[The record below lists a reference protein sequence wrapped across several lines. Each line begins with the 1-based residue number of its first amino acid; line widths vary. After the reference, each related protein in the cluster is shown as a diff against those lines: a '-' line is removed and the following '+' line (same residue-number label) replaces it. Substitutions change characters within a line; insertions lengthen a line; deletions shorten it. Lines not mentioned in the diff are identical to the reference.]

1 MIKGMG
7 SGSAASGRSK
17 PPVAMVTLW
26 PYSLSA
32 EGAQGVRYN
41 ISAVLRRKLRW
52 TLPVNV
58 PAGLL
63 MCIGG
68 YGIARV
74 FYTYLLAPCAKRK
87 TLALKIKVHFA
98 LEITLWARLNFGIF
112 KKLLRQ
118 QQAVSQEQRDS
129 MPMFFDISY
138 KTNKKRRRREN
149 DRAASH
155 LSGRCRKDHFG
166 SLPGGKHRTPQVVA
180 ASRMTKWHRKT
191 VAMCIGL
198 RSTKGCQCVGVRLM
212 LRFNEPRITD
222 LQTTKAPLGA

>member
-1 MIKGMG
+1 
-7 SGSAASGRSK
+7 
-17 PPVAMVTLW
+17 MVTLS
-26 PYSLSA
+26 PSSLSA

-98 LEITLWARLNFGIF
+98 LEIALWAKLNFGIF
-112 KKLLRQ
+112 KRPLRQ
-118 QQAVSQEQRDS
+118 H
-129 MPMFFDISY
+129 
-138 KTNKKRRRREN
+138 K
-149 DRAASH
+149 AAS
-155 LSGRCRKDHFG
+155 SQ
-166 SLPGGKHRTPQVVA
+166 PRT
-180 ASRMTKWHRKT
+180 T
-191 VAMCIGL
+191 
-198 RSTKGCQCVGVRLM
+198 
-212 LRFNEPRITD
+212 RFD
-222 LQTTKAPLGA
+222 AYVL